1 MRNQRRVGEALMIAC
16 GIGIAVVAF
25 SLGVMFL
32 AYGGLAI
39 AGLGVFSVF
48 WR

>member
-1 MRNQRRVGEALMIAC
+1 MRNQRRIGEAITIAT
-16 GIGIAVVAF
+16 GIGIAVGSF
-25 SLGVMFL
+25 SLGIMFL